1 MLQTVEEAHRLTG
14 RPLRQIL
21 GDLGLASATYYRW
34 ENRAQTDALADRTV
48 TPRRRALSPTPAEVD
63 AVCAFALRH
72 PTMGYKRLAWLML
85 DDEVACL
92 RPSQVYRVLLDADL
106 LARRPRV
113 AEVLTRPEAPT
124 QPDQAWH
131 IDLMYLYVRP
141 RWYYLVDILDG
152 YSRFLVHWSLNRTLG
167 AETVTLTI
175 QQALEA
181 LDARRPGCPLLIHD
195 HGPQFL
201 SAEWRRFVIGAGL
214 VDVKT
219 RVAHP
224 ESNGRLERLHRTHR
238 EEGVNGQDLSDYY
251 RAVDALA
258 RWSHYYNYRRPHS
271 ALGYMPPI
279 EYYRGDPE
287 ARWNARRRKLA
298 YAAQA
303 RAAYWKTVGQG
314 RLDLSQN

>member
-1 MLQTVEEAHRLTG
+1 MA
-14 RPLRQIL
+14 
-21 GDLGLASATYYRW
+21 AATYYRW
-34 ENRAQTDALADRTV
+34 EARAQTDALADRSV
-48 TPRRRALSPTPAEVD
+48 PPRRQALPPTPVEVD

-72 PTMGYKRLAWLML
+72 PTMGYKRLAWLMI
-85 DDEVACL
+85 DEDVACL
-92 RPSQVYRVLLDADL
+92 RPYQVYRVLLDADL
-106 LARRPRV
+106 LARRPVVTEELRQP
-113 AEVLTRPEAPT
+113 EVPT
-124 QPDQAWH
+124 QPDQVWH

-167 AETVTLTI
+167 AEAVTLTI
-175 QQALEA
+175 QQALDGLEG
-181 LDARRPGCPLLIHD
+181 RRPGCPLLIHD
-195 HGPQFL
+195 HGAQFL

-238 EEGVNGQDLSDYY
+238 EEGVGGYDLSEYY
-251 RAVDALA
+251 QAVDALT

-279 EYYRGDPE
+279 EYYRGDPQ
-287 ARWNARRRKLA
+287 ARWGERRRKLA
-298 YAAQA
+298 QA
-303 RAAYWKTVGQG
+303 TEARRVYWRQSGHGRQDPHIIERAFCLT
-314 RLDLSQN
+314 S